1 MKTTPTPPE
10 YNRGTRER
18 LIGAMLDA
26 LQCRGFHGVGLNE
39 VLTQAGAPKGVLYHH
54 FPGGKTE
61 LAVAAIENAV
71 ARIQA
76 SFTQLYAR
84 EGDALRVLQAWLGY
98 AQKQL
103 EQSGFERGCPFAT
116 VALESTAEDS
126 ALRAALTQGF
136 AAIRTQLAAMLAE
149 SGMRP
154 PRAAQLA
161 LLIVAAYEGG
171 LMQARVAGH
180 LAPLKEVCDTLLTL
194 VADEQTTGTPT

>member
-1 MKTTPTPPE
+1 MKTPTPPSE
-10 YNRGTRER
+10 DTRGTRER
-18 LIGAMLDA
+18 LIDAMFDA

-39 VLTQAGAPKGVLYHH
+39 VLAQADAPKGVLYHH

-71 ARIQA
+71 AHIQA

-103 EQSGFERGCPFAT
+103 EQSGFERGCPFAA
-116 VALESTAEDS
+116 VALESTVADS
-126 ALRAALTQGF
+126 ALRGALAKGF
-136 AAIRTQLAAMLAE
+136 AAIRNQLAAMLTE
-149 SGMRP
+149 SGVRP
-154 PRAAQLA
+154 PRATQLA

-180 LAPLKEVCDTLLTL
+180 LAPLKEVCDTLLSL
-194 VADEQTTGTPT
+194 VANEQNAGAPA